1 MRSDEEIVFMVVGL
15 SGCRVLNHDNK
26 DNNDNNDNKSQY
38 ITINLNKSLSVME
51 KKRILFV
58 CTGNICRSPGAEG
71 VFRKMLNDRGLE
83 HRFEIDSAGTTAY
96 HAGEKADSRMQKHAR
111 KRGYNL
117 TGISRKFVAERDF
130 DRFDLIVA
138 MDNQHIQSLKKIAR
152 NNTDLAKICK
162 MTDFRK
168 TWSYDEIPDPYYDGD
183 EGFELVLDLLED
195 SCEGLLEKLS

>member
-1 MRSDEEIVFMVVGL
+1 
-15 SGCRVLNHDNK
+15 
-26 DNNDNNDNKSQY
+26 
-38 ITINLNKSLSVME
+38 ME
-51 KKRILFV
+51 KKKILFV

-71 VFRKMLNDRGLE
+71 VFRKMVKDRGFE

-96 HAGEKADSRMQKHAR
+96 HAGEKADYRMQKHAQ

-138 MDNQHIQSLKKIAR
+138 MDNQHIQSLKKVAR

-168 TWSYDEIPDPYYDGD
+168 TWSYDEIPDPYYGGD